1 MLVEHH
7 FLSLRCLNVQQAR
20 TKIKRGRCFQKSN
33 IWTGQSRTIQTTAGH
48 ANATCPFFQ
57 ATKLTVIAVSIY
69 SLWLLLLATETINIF
84 KLFLAPKALLRCRVA
99 KMRDCRV
106 PRAVV
111 TTAYR
116 IIFRKFTTLFSTS
129 ERALNNLLCKMTA
142 LHSAT
147 CQNVQHI

>member
-1 MLVEHH
+1 MYSRREQK
-7 FLSLRCLNVQQAR
+7 LREDGVF
-20 TKIKRGRCFQKSN
+20 KRAISGL
-33 IWTGQSRTIQTTAGH
+33 AGH

-99 KMRDCRV
+99 QDERLS
-106 PRAVV
+106 RAQLWLLLY
-111 TTAYR
+111 TGSS
-116 IIFRKFTTLFSTS
+116 IENCTTLFSTS

-147 CQNVQHI
+147 CQNV